1 MISRSEEHGEVIP
14 AIRRLSRCGRAT
26 AATVAVD
33 KDLAGA
39 DTGERRPCSTWLASA
54 SSEVSGMS
62 APDVVAA
69 RLNGQVLAPAGSN
82 LVLAEWVAQA
92 SVGDE
97 PLYQAPLHLH
107 EEDEAWY
114 VLEGTLRVWVG
125 DDQVEVPAG
134 ERRSCPVARLTPF
147 GTPALSPRAM
157 CWSWGPGRTPS
168 SRPSMPAATGAQ
180 IASGSCSKSTAPG
193 SSSSASRPT
202 ACR

>member
-1 MISRSEEHGEVIP
+1 MTSRSEEHGEVIP

-26 AATVAVD
+26 AAVD

-134 ERRSCPVARLTPF
+134 GAAIVPGGTAHTFWNPSPEPPRYVLVMGARTYALIQALHASDDRGPDRIRQLFEEHGARLVE
-147 GTPALSPRAM
+147 
-157 CWSWGPGRTPS
+157 
-168 SRPSMPAATGAQ
+168 
-180 IASGSCSKSTAPG
+180 
-193 SSSSASRPT
+193 
-202 ACR
+202 